1 MERRILRFPML
12 VALSALLLSVSHAE
26 TNSSASVMGTNQYLS
41 EGAAAIRMGS
51 FEEGIRLT
59 EKGLKTT
66 VSRRDRSAGLA
77 NLCGA
82 YVGLQEPD
90 TAIAFCNQSLEMNSH
105 NWKTY
110 CNRAAAF
117 AIKGLY
123 SEATFDLDAASA
135 INPTARNVKLLRQF
149 LNELRLRPRVIMEE
163 HQPTSLFS
171 E

>member
-1 MERRILRFPML
+1 MERRLSRFPLLVSLL
-12 VALSALLLSVSHAE
+12 VAAAVGNASE
-26 TNSSASVMGTNQYLS
+26 TSTSVMGTNQYLS
-41 EGAAAIRMGS
+41 EGAMAIRMGS

-59 EKGLKTT
+59 EKGLKST
-66 VSRRDRSAGLA
+66 VSKRDKAAGLA

-82 YVGLQEPD
+82 YVGIGEPD
-90 TAIAFCNQSLEMNSH
+90 TAIEFCNQSLEINSR

-110 CNRAAAF
+110 SNRAAAF

-123 SEATFDLDAASA
+123 SEATFDLDAAAA
-135 INPTARNVKLLRQF
+135 IRPNARNVQLLREF
-149 LNELRLRPRVIMEE
+149 LNELRLRPKVIMEE